1 MLTFKGYTGEMQ
13 WNADTQIFHGEVGG
27 LRAVITFQGRN
38 DTQTAQAFRDSVE
51 DYLAWCA
58 EDGTAP
64 ETPTRNELVLHV
76 PPDLH
81 RQVALVAQKAGVSLD
96 E

>member
-13 WNADTQIFHGEVGG
+13 WDADAQIFHGEVNG

-38 DTQTAQAFRDSVE
+38 ETEAAQAFRDSVE

-58 EDGTAP
+58 EAGTTP
-64 ETPTRNELVLHV
+64 EVPASDELVLHV

-81 RQVALVAQKAGVSLD
+81 Q
-96 E
+96 